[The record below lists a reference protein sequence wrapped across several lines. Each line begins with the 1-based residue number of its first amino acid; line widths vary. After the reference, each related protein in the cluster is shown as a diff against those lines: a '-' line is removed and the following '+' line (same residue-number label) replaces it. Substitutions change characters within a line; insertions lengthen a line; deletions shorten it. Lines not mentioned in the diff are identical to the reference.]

1 MSNGDLVICDCSAE
15 SLLLLDRSFELK
27 SSAKLS
33 GPWNVAAFS
42 NKEMIV
48 TLPIAK
54 QIQYIEIE
62 SSKLNLGRCI
72 DIGEECYGVDILNNE
87 IFVSCASGDKTIRIF
102 DIGGTFKRK
111 FSVGM
116 FTNPYHLAV
125 SRMSSRL
132 FVSDWTKS
140 EIVCLSSD
148 GIVLRKYS
156 DADLK
161 HPRGIL
167 LDQNDN
173 FLGCND
179 DGDNSVISIYKAD
192 SSKRDKTLLTCREN
206 LLQPYSISIRES
218 DKALIVVC
226 NKNVLVFT
234 LQ

>member
-1 MSNGDLVICDCSAE
+1 M
-15 SLLLLDRSFELK
+15 LLLDRSFELK
-27 SSAKLS
+27 SSANLS

-48 TLPIAK
+48 TLPIANK
-54 QIQYIEIE
+54 LQYIEIE
-62 SSKLNLGRCI
+62 SKLNLGRCI

-173 FLGCND
+173 FLVCND
-179 DGDNSVISIYKAD
+179 DSVISVYKAD
-192 SSKRDKTLLTCREN
+192 SSKRDKTLLTCRKN
-206 LLQPYSISIRES
+206 LLHPYSIRIRES

-226 NKNVLVFT
+226 YKNVLVFT